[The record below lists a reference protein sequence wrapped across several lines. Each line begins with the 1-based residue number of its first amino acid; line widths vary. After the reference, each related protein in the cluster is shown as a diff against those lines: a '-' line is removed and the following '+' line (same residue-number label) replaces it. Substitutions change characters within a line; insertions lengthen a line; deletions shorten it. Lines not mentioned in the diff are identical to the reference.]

1 MTAIKG
7 KEISIFTFS
16 MMWPLPV
23 WLPAWQLSEFKG
35 FPVAYSWNT
44 NQIVEN
50 YFDFFPVVRGNSV
63 CQKQRWPAMLF
74 FQSLSR
80 VCCLWNQHGNRAKYL
95 KQPALLRLTGLCQ
108 SQRQDQEPDS
118 RICLLLHR
126 VTHNDRHSSISA
138 SSLLPRC
145 IISSLVNLSS
155 KYMHAQCV
163 TMCLLQK

>member
-74 FQSLSR
+74 FSLYLVCAASEISMETEQSIWNSLHYWGWLDCVKVRDRIKSLTAES
-80 VCCLWNQHGNRAKYL
+80 VCYYTGLLITTDTRAYL
-95 KQPALLRLTGLCQ
+95 LHLCYQGALLVL
-108 SQRQDQEPDS
+108 
-118 RICLLLHR
+118 
-126 VTHNDRHSSISA
+126 
-138 SSLLPRC
+138 
-145 IISSLVNLSS
+145 
-155 KYMHAQCV
+155 
-163 TMCLLQK
+163 